1 MPRKIDA
8 WHFVKESRTLRFDE
22 PLEIEAGY
30 IYSIGTNETVD
41 LCRVG
46 MHASR
51 RAIDA
56 LYYAPGPMVCRVR
69 VWGDVVELDDK
80 LAGRHREV
88 VWMADATQV
97 LRRFA
102 CWCVRNTPLGDGRTT
117 WDLLTDPRSR
127 AAVEAKERWLDAK
140 VNGLEL
146 KDAIEAAKK
155 ASKAAWN
162 AWFGLFYGSSASLE
176 EVWMA
181 KAALEAASLEPN
193 IVMTVSDIAAASRA
207 ADKRAYEAQNAQLEM
222 MLADLE
228 EESERWNK
236 N

>member
-1 MPRKIDA
+1 MARKIDA
-8 WHFVKESRTLRFDE
+8 WHFVKESRTLRLDE

-30 IYSIGTNETVD
+30 IYSIGADEQVR
-41 LCRVG
+41 LCRTG

-56 LYYAPGPMVCRVR
+56 LYYAAGPIVCRVR
-69 VWGDVVELDDK
+69 VWEDVVELDDK

-140 VNGLEL
+140 VNGREL
-146 KDAIEAAKK
+146 KKAIRAAKK
-155 ASKAAWN
+155 ASQAAWN
-162 AWFGLFYGSSASLE
+162 AWFGLLHGSSASLE

-181 KAALEAASLEPN
+181 EVAMEAAGFEPS
-193 IVMTVSDIAAASRA
+193 IITAVSDIAAASRA
-207 ADKRAYEAQNAQLEM
+207 AGKQAYEAQNAQLEM